1 MNPHSTATENHF
13 IGELQT
19 IDTASAVARL
29 QMAPLIS
36 VRQAGDT
43 ALASAGTVGS
53 LVKMK
58 VGELYLIASI
68 REVAA
73 ASPDATEAQAALEF
87 IGEGTHGSGDGLQN
101 FKRGISRYPFPGD
114 PLFAVTHQD
123 LLNIYSADDKV
134 TIRIGTVF
142 PSNDIPAALNIDA
155 MLGRHFAVM
164 GSSGSGKS
172 SFVSLVLNR
181 MMERLP
187 NGHIVLFDTHGE
199 YGPAFVG
206 RSLQLNTGN
215 LQLPYWLMNFEE
227 HAEIFITSEGEA
239 REIDRDILAKCLL
252 KARTRNN
259 LSIPVSRITVDSPIP
274 YLLGDLLSIVETEM
288 GKLEKSAG
296 TTNYMRLKLK
306 IQEISN
312 DPRYGFMFNRN
323 LISDSMEPFLADILR
338 MPPKGAPMTIID
350 ISGIPSEIVK
360 VVVSLVARLTFDFSI
375 WAKRD
380 ATVPILLVCE
390 EAQQYLPSD
399 LSGSVTSVQ
408 KILKRIAKEG
418 RKHGIS
424 LGLVSQRPSD
434 LSEGVLSQ
442 CGTIMTM
449 RMSTERDQQFIR
461 AAMPE
466 WSKSL
471 LDAVP
476 GLRNQECIICGEGVS
491 LPIRVR
497 IDRLEKERLPASADP
512 VFSTAWQS
520 VGGETE
526 LLRASIDRWRNQGMA
541 SDSLG
546 SDSFGSGSFGSDLL
560 RS

>member
-1 MNPHSTATENHF
+1 MNSPSSAGQDLF

-19 IDTASAVARL
+19 IDTASAVAQLDMARL
-29 QMAPLIS
+29 VS

-58 VGELYLIASI
+58 VGELFLIASI
-68 REVAA
+68 REIKT
-73 ASPDATEAQAALEF
+73 ASPGAAHAETALEF
-87 IGEGTHGSGDGLQN
+87 IGEGVQSAGAGLQQ

-114 PLFAVTHQD
+114 PLYAVTHDD
-123 LLNIYSADDKV
+123 LMHIYSADDKV
-134 TIRIGTVF
+134 TIRVGTVF
-142 PSNDIPAALNIDA
+142 PSNDIPATLNIDA

-172 SFVSLVLNR
+172 SFMSLVLNR

-199 YGPAFVG
+199 YAPAFAG
-206 RSLQLNTGN
+206 RSLQLNTEN

-227 HAEIFITSEGEA
+227 HAEIFITAEGEA
-239 REIDRDILAKCLL
+239 GEIDRDILAKCLL

-259 LSIPVSRITVDSPIP
+259 LSIPVSKITVDSPIP
-274 YLLGDLLSIVETEM
+274 YLLGDLMSIVETEM

-296 TTNYMRLKLK
+296 TTNYMRLKFK

-323 LISDSMEPFLADILR
+323 LISDSMETFLSDILR
-338 MPPKGAPMTIID
+338 LPPNGAPMTIID

-375 WAKRD
+375 WAKHD

-399 LSGSVTSVQ
+399 RSGAVTSVQ
-408 KILKRIAKEG
+408 KILQRIAKEG

-461 AAMPE
+461 SAMPE

-512 VFSTAWQS
+512 VFSTAWQT
-520 VGGETE
+520 VGGESA
-526 LLRASIDRWRNQGMA
+526 LLRSSIQRWRNQGMDADAPASGGFSADLPA
-541 SDSLG
+541 SDY
-546 SDSFGSGSFGSDLL
+546 LL
-560 RS
+560 R

>member
-1 MNPHSTATENHF
+1 MNSHLPDDPDHF
-13 IGELQT
+13 IGELRT
-19 IDTASAVARL
+19 IDTSTATAQLEMARL
-29 QMAPLIS
+29 IGA
-36 VRQAGDT
+36 RQADDT

-58 VGELYLIASI
+58 VGELYLIASV
-68 REVAA
+68 REVKSDTAGATHAA
-73 ASPDATEAQAALEF
+73 ASLEF
-87 IGEGTHGSGDGLQN
+87 IGEGLHSAEAGLQH

-114 PLFAVTHQD
+114 PLYAVTHDD
-123 LLNIYSADDKV
+123 LMHIYSADDKV
-134 TIRIGTVF
+134 TIRVGTVF
-142 PSNDIPAALNIDA
+142 PSHDIPASLNIDA

-172 SFVSLVLNR
+172 SFVSLILNR
-181 MMERLP
+181 MIERLP
-187 NGHIVLFDTHGE
+187 HGHIVLFDTHGE
-199 YGPAFVG
+199 YAPAFAG

-227 HAEIFITSEGEA
+227 HAEIFVTAGGEA
-239 REIDRDILAKCLL
+239 GEVDREILAKCLL

-259 LSIPVSRITVDSPIP
+259 LSIAVNKITVDSPIP
-274 YLLGDLLSIVETEM
+274 YLLGDLTSILETEM
-288 GKLEKSAG
+288 GKLEKSASA
-296 TTNYMRLKLK
+296 TNYLRLKFK
-306 IQEISN
+306 VQEISN

-323 LISDSMEPFLADILR
+323 LISDSMETFLADILR
-338 MPPKGAPMTIID
+338 LPPNGAPVTIID
-350 ISGIPSEIVK
+350 ISGIPSEVVK
-360 VVVSLVARLTFDFSI
+360 VVVALVARLTFDFSI
-375 WAKRD
+375 WSKQDDTR
-380 ATVPILLVCE
+380 PIVLVCE

-399 LSGSVTSVQ
+399 RSGAVTAVQ
-408 KILKRIAKEG
+408 KILQRIAKEG

-497 IDRLEKERLPASADP
+497 IDRLEPSRLPASADP
-512 VFSTAWQS
+512 VFSTSWQA
-520 VGGETE
+520 VGGESE
-526 LLRASIDRWRNQGMA
+526 LLRSAIQRWRNQGMDA
-541 SDSLG
+541 DP
-546 SDSFGSGSFGSDLL
+546 F
-560 RS
+560 